1 MWMFIGQDFRT
12 IYSRSITEFAM
23 TLKFRLKFIDPGK
36 INIQAFR
43 REMNKAIKE
52 QRDILSEDLDR
63 ITRTW
68 EHDVKF
74 KIDMKDSGDKIEGSI
89 STDDEIFG
97 YVEKGTRSHWV
108 RPRHRGGVL
117 AFRKNYRAKTRSG
130 LIGSTQ
136 GGASGNTVFSRG
148 HKVSGIKGREFLK
161 AIYLVRQ
168 AGFKRRMQKAFEEAS
183 KNAWS
188 K

>member
-1 MWMFIGQDFRT
+1 
-12 IYSRSITEFAM
+12 M

-52 QRDILSEDLDR
+52 QRDVLSEDLNR

-68 EHDVKF
+68 EHEVKF
-74 KIDMKDSGDKIEGSI
+74 KIDMKDSVDKIEGAI

-108 RPRHRGGVL
+108 PKTGYARMRFHSG
-117 AFRKNYRAKTRSG
+117 YRAKTRPG

-136 GGASGNTVFSRG
+136 GGGYGPFWFSKR
-148 HKVSGIKGREFLK
+148 HKVKGIKGREFLK

-168 AGFKRRMQKAFEEAS
+168 AGFKRRMEKAFEEAA